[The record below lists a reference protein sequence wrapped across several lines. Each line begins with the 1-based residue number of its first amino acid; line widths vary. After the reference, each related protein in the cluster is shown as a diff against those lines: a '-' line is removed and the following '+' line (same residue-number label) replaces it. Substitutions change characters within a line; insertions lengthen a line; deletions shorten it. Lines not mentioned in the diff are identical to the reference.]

1 MFSKIL
7 NVNHPS
13 LVSFPHLDILFS
25 QKTVYP
31 EQFYF
36 KKASCLL
43 KIFVLKMF
51 VLKFSKSTRLIKKFP
66 KMIII
71 LLFLALQFNAFIYRE
86 MFSIRFI
93 LNLNFWFTFPKPQSS
108 SSCGVARHRPPNAC
122 DNPSLE
128 VENTIVTAPGCQEPI
143 KTIWKLTPGC
153 SLWRVVSI
161 SASPR
166 FHQGLRDRPGGQYH
180 TIKATQVAG

>member
-36 KKASCLL
+36 KKTSCLL

-51 VLKFSKSTRLIKKFP
+51 VLFSKSTRLIKKFP
-66 KMIII
+66 EMIII
-71 LLFLALQFNAFIYRE
+71 SLFLALQFNAFIYRE

-93 LNLNFWFTFPKPQSS
+93 LNLNF
-108 SSCGVARHRPPNAC
+108 
-122 DNPSLE
+122 
-128 VENTIVTAPGCQEPI
+128 
-143 KTIWKLTPGC
+143 
-153 SLWRVVSI
+153 
-161 SASPR
+161 
-166 FHQGLRDRPGGQYH
+166 
-180 TIKATQVAG
+180 